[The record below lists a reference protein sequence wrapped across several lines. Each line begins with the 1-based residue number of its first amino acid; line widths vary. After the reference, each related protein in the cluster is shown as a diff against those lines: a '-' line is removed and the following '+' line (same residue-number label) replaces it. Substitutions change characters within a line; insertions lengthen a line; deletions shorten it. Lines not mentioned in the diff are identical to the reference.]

1 MKFVGL
7 LLGVLTLALSLPA
20 ATINFAGGG
29 ALGVSNTYGPVTATG
44 YFSNST
50 TTPLF
55 GKGSP
60 NVVGSEDGLGLQ
72 RDPTGDD
79 EIFAPGSDFIQLDI
93 SALNGA
99 IQIAMSSTTGD
110 SWAVFGSNSAGILGT
125 TKLASGNNDDSVFVT
140 VANAT
145 SYHYLDVT
153 AQTNNV
159 LLEQLSYS
167 GAPEPGMM
175 GLVGGGLL
183 LGAGLIRRKKRPIA
197 KKSN

>member
-1 MKFVGL
+1 MKFVGFL
-7 LLGVLTLALSLPA
+7 LALLTLAVSLPA

-44 YFSNST
+44 YLSNST

-60 NVVGSEDGLGLQ
+60 NVVGSDDGLGLQ

-93 SALNGA
+93 SGLSGT
-99 IQIAMSSTTGD
+99 IQIAMSSTGGD

-125 TKLASGNNDDSVFVT
+125 TSLASGNNDDSVFVT

-145 SYHYLDVT
+145 HYHYLDIT

-167 GAPEPGMM
+167 SAPEPGMM

-183 LGAGLIRRKKRPIA
+183 LGGALIRRRRTLIA
-197 KKSN
+197 KNSN